1 MHSTENT
8 PNRSGAVAAG
18 PAPPVF
24 ELWGDSSIL
33 PQARKVNMQAVA
45 LFLRRQALWIVV
57 VACLVAILCASAITL
72 LFNQYVATATLL
84 FDPRNAKVTDA
95 QEVLPEIGPDSIA
108 IESLVQVAKSDGFL
122 AKLIEREGLAAD
134 SELDGGAASTPDQKA
149 AALDRLRDR
158 LTIARRGATYVV
170 DISMK
175 SADAQKSARIANAA
189 ANMMIDSEADLRAG
203 SNQRAVDFIGGK
215 LAQLRQRVSD
225 EDAAIAKLK
234 TDLKITDAGQGDVLQ
249 ARRVTELNQQLVL
262 ASAHSET
269 TRAIVDQLREANLS
283 VGDALPAS
291 IQSLVLNGLREQYAR
306 LTREAAD
313 RETILGARHPD
324 VIAANA
330 QIGDVRR
337 QIAAEKDR
345 LISSA
350 KADYQEARKRE
361 ALLTDALHKAQAESG
376 ATDQDSVQ
384 LRDLERNEK
393 SDQAVYEQLL
403 SRQKELA
410 EMKGVSTD
418 GVRLVSSALTPTRA
432 NRPRMSLVLAAS
444 GLIGLLA
451 GLASALARDARR
463 PRSDAATP
471 LERALGIETAATLP
485 MFSPPP
491 ARDGR
496 LAKGEAARLF
506 AALGADVGP
515 KRAILVTSAREG
527 EGKSTVA
534 ANLAA
539 SLASEGAKVLL
550 MQLAESAVVRPR
562 RRLGLAAVAADECV
576 LEEAVLWYGE
586 DAPSILP
593 LGNVA
598 GGALA
603 ALLSGSALR
612 RIIHRCRRLYDVLVI
627 DGPPLPDQPALR
639 DLAVLVDRMLLVVD
653 TDQADPDRL
662 AQTLDGFDKRKIQ
675 VVFNKAPLAGA
686 ASAPAGAT
694 SAAPIAPERHASAF
708 AGLAESTRRMGRR
721 RSASGRAG

>member
-1 MHSTENT
+1 MQPTENM

-18 PAPPVF
+18 SAPPVF

-33 PQARKVNMQAVA
+33 PRARRLDMPAVA
-45 LFLRRQALWIVV
+45 LFLRRQALWIVA
-57 VACLVAILCASAITL
+57 VACLVAIVCAISVTL

-84 FDPRNAKVTDA
+84 FDPRNAKVTEA
-95 QEVLPEIGPDSIA
+95 QDVLPEIGPDSIA

-134 SELDGGAASTPDQKA
+134 SELGGGAAAAPDQKA
-149 AALDRLRDR
+149 AALDKLRDR

-234 TDLKITDAGQGDVLQ
+234 TDLKITDAGQGDVVQ
-249 ARRVTELNQQLVL
+249 ARRVTELSEQLAL
-262 ASAHSET
+262 ASAHSGA
-269 TRAIVDQLREANLS
+269 TRAVVDQLREANLS
-283 VGDALPAS
+283 AGDALPAS
-291 IQSLVLNGLREQYAR
+291 IQSLVLNGLREEYAR

-313 RETILGARHPD
+313 RETVLGARHPD

-330 QIGDVRR
+330 QIGDIRR
-337 QIAAEKDR
+337 QIAAEKER
-345 LISSA
+345 LIASA

-403 SRQKELA
+403 NRQKELA
-410 EMKGVSTD
+410 EMKGVSAD

-432 NRPRMSLVLAAS
+432 NRPKLSLILAAS

-451 GLASALARDARR
+451 GIASALARDGRR
-463 PRSDAATP
+463 PSSAAPAP
-471 LERALGIETAATLP
+471 LERTLGLQTVATLP
-485 MFSPPP
+485 LFSPPP
-491 ARDGR
+491 PRDGR
-496 LAKGEAARLF
+496 LAKGEVARRF
-506 AALGADVGP
+506 AALGADIGLQGAV
-515 KRAILVTSAREG
+515 LVISARGG

-562 RRLGLAAVAADECV
+562 RRLGLAAVAAEECA
-576 LEEAVLWYGE
+576 LEEAILWYGE

-593 LGNVA
+593 LGNAA
-598 GGALA
+598 GAALA

-612 RIIHRCRRLYDVLVI
+612 RVVHRCRRLYDVLVI
-627 DGPPLPDQPALR
+627 DGPTLPEQPALR
-639 DLAVLVDRMLLVVD
+639 ALADLVDRTLLVVD
-653 TDQADPDRL
+653 REQADPDRL
-662 AQTLDGFDKRKIQ
+662 APVLDGIDKRKVQI
-675 VVFNKAPLAGA
+675 VFNKATPTGD
-686 ASAPAGAT
+686 ASAPDAAT
-694 SAAPIAPERHASAF
+694 SASPIAPGRHASAF
-708 AGLAESTRRMGRR
+708 ASLAESTRRMGRR
-721 RSASGRAG
+721 RTASGRAG